1 MPSSTRTPFVF
12 VESSRRL
19 VRRAAVAA
27 ILLALIPTSLPLA
40 VAATETTAAPTSTGS
55 TLQSYQEARAVLARA
70 LEIAGGEANIR
81 RLRNI
86 SLSYTG
92 HRNMI
97 NQSRRALPPWDRE
110 PASGAVV
117 VDREGERM
125 FADNY
130 TSYPGIGSFGGAWAL
145 KGDQGVHWE
154 PSRHHHGSEIM
165 SNYSGADADGP
176 WSFVPRWIP
185 ALMLLESW
193 DSGTYVRS
201 LGRTS
206 RNGKPMQSLAWT
218 QRDGAMT
225 TLLIDADSGAFSG
238 YESIYDDGVYGDMTA
253 RVEYFDWRVLGG
265 VQFPTRRLDW
275 SNDEIARDLQ
285 LTYRVNTTLTDG
297 QFELPPGYSQP
308 QPAPAGER
316 LQKLAA
322 GVYLDTEM
330 GGIMIV
336 EFRDF
341 LAVVECPG
349 DYQMSNSTIEAL
361 RKAFPGKPVRY
372 VVPSHTHGDHG
383 GGARAYFHAGATLL
397 TTPGNVEFYRQLAT
411 VRRTIA
417 PDPYDA
423 AKRAPSIESFRGK
436 RVISD
441 GSQVM
446 VLYDIGPTTHSEE
459 LTIVHLPAQ
468 QIVWQADVYFSP
480 STGGGVHPAMPI
492 GIDFAKK
499 LKALGI
505 NDFRMLLEAHHAR
518 VVTSEEFRR
527 ALALSDFRDY

>member
-1 MPSSTRTPFVF
+1 MLSSTRTRFVF
-12 VESSRRL
+12 VGSGRRL
-19 VRRAAVAA
+19 RRRAVAA
-27 ILLALIPTSLPLA
+27 AIMLALIPMAGS
-40 VAATETTAAPTSTGS
+40 AAELNAAPASTGS

-70 LEIAGGEANIR
+70 LEIAGGETNIR
-81 RLRNI
+81 LLRNI

-110 PASGAVV
+110 PASGALV

-130 TSYPGIGSFGGAWAL
+130 TTYPGIGRFGGAWAL
-145 KGDQGVHWE
+145 KGNQGVHWE

-176 WSFVPRWIP
+176 WAFVPRWIP

-206 RNGKPMQSLAWT
+206 RNGKPMHALAWT

-238 YESIYDDGVYGDMTA
+238 YESIHDDGVYGDTTA
-253 RVEYFDWRVLGG
+253 RIEYFDWRMLGG
-265 VQFPTRRLDW
+265 VQFPTRRVDW

-285 LTYRVNTTLTDG
+285 LTYRVNATLTDS

-308 QPAPAGER
+308 QNAPAGER
-316 LQKLAA
+316 LQKLTD

-341 LAVVECPG
+341 LAVVDCPG
-349 DYQMSNSTIEAL
+349 DYSMSSSTLEAL
-361 RKAFPGKPVRY
+361 RKAFPRKPVRY

-383 GGARAYFHAGATLL
+383 GGARAYFDVGATVL

-417 PDPYDA
+417 SDPYDA
-423 AKRAPSIESFRGK
+423 TKRAPKIESFRGK

-441 GSQVM
+441 GTQTM

-468 QIVWQADVYFSP
+468 QIVWQADVYFTP
-480 STGGGVHPAMPI
+480 STGGGVQPAMPI
-492 GIDFAKK
+492 SIDFAKK
-499 LKALGI
+499 LKVLGI
-505 NDFRMLLEAHHAR
+505 NDFKMLVEGHHAR

-527 ALALSDFRDY
+527 ALALSDFRGY